1 MNHKARIACATV
13 LSASVF
19 VTPAVFAQGSPDGD
33 ASGPYIKGSY
43 GGYKSH
49 GGDFKDDN
57 DLYGAGVGYQ
67 FNQFFGLEA
76 AYVDFGN
83 FGKDDTSAKLKGGSF
98 VATGRLPLTNSF
110 GVYGKA
116 GAFVAA
122 LDVNAFDEDKTYDDV
137 SPVIGAGVDF
147 RITEHLTTFL
157 EYNHYNVDIDK
168 KDFHNELNNDN
179 PEFDTAQVGLK
190 FQF

>member
-19 VTPAVFAQGSPDGD
+19 AAPVAFAQGTNDRD
-33 ASGPYIKGSY
+33 ASGPYVKGSY

-49 GGDFKDDN
+49 GGDFSDDN
-57 DLYGAGVGYQ
+57 DLYGLGVGYQ
-67 FNQFFGLEA
+67 FNSFFALEA
-76 AYVDFGN
+76 DYVDFGN
-83 FGKDDTSAKLKGGSF
+83 FGKDDTRAKLKGGSL
-98 VATGRLPLTNSF
+98 VAVGRLPVTDSF
-110 GVYGKA
+110 GVYAKA
-116 GAFVAA
+116 GAFAAA
-122 LDVNAFDEDKTYDDV
+122 LDVDAFDEDETYDDV

-147 RITEHLTTFL
+147 RITPHLTTFL

-168 KDFHNELNNDN
+168 DDFNGQLNNSG

-190 FQF
+190 FMF